1 MSLLR
6 IRPLFNPVS
15 LSIVTFFIPFP
26 RLRFWF
32 FPFLFLPPCP
42 DVWTCAIP
50 CNPRATQDHTESHSA
65 YFPHLWFEELRSW
78 RQRNALEAARMAR
91 MALRMVPWCAMVCA
105 WCAMVCHGFIAP
117 GWGFSKEAGC
127 DRSPSALPGA
137 EKQHSDNTW
146 HSKFKQWQNHE
157 EHECM
162 GHSQIE
168 DMFASNLF
176 AQFLLTQQLGDSS
189 DTLRH
194 EALSLIESNHLRE
207 NRRSPCS
214 ATVQRCALATPLCPK
229 FSVYKCCLQSCTST
243 NIYHYDEALQISSE

>member
-65 YFPHLWFEELRSW
+65 YFPHLWFEELRSL

-105 WCAMVCHGFIAP
+105 WCATV
-117 GWGFSKEAGC
+117 SSLLDEAFPKKLG
-127 DRSPSALPGA
+127 AIVLLPHCLGQ
-137 EKQHSDNTW
+137 KNNTQITHDTANSSSGKIMKSMSVW
-146 HSKFKQWQNHE
+146 DI
-157 EHECM
+157 
-162 GHSQIE
+162 SQIE

-189 DTLRH
+189 DTSRH

-214 ATVQRCALATPLCPK
+214 ATVQRCALATLLCPK

-243 NIYHYDEALQISSE
+243 NICHYDEALQISSE